1 MNRLRSFVTRALGVQ
16 TEPVHM
22 SPEAAARAHR
32 LERSNGMSLTP
43 RNIDVLQH
51 PNFNKHLA
59 EYYAKKKGSAWNIP
73 TPTILQRSNSARNFY
88 GTGMEKAS
96 PLVIARRMKNAN
108 AQHGNG
114 SLALEGLPF
123 EKMIQGVKKYKQVYG
138 PRKVLTRE
146 KLETKLKDAE
156 ARRQAVKLENAE
168 RWRQAVKLE
177 NAERRRQTEISSREK
192 LENAARRRS
201 IAVNSKRVPNKL
213 KASVQKRDAVHAKI
227 TEEAKAEGQKYM
239 NTYWQRVELNPH
251 SGVRSKQRINQ
262 REDNARNR
270 AVARATS
277 NKKD

>member
-1 MNRLRSFVTRALGVQ
+1 
-16 TEPVHM
+16 M

-73 TPTILQRSNSARNFY
+73 TQTILQRSNSARNFY

-156 ARRQAVKLENAE
+156 AR
-168 RWRQAVKLE
+168 RQAVKLE

>member
-177 NAERRRQTEISSREK
+177 IAERRRQTEISSREK
-192 LENAARRRS
+192 LANAARRRS

-213 KASVQKRDAVHAKI
+213 KASVQKRDAVHEKI